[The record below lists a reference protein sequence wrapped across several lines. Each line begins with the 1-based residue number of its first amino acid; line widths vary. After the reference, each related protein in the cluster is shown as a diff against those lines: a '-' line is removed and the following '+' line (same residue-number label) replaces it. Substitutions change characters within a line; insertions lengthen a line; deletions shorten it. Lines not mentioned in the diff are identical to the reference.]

1 MFWKKSWSLLLQ
13 TNSQFWEELRSL
25 LKTATGGEMHL
36 RCRLCFF
43 LQLIQLI
50 CLLFNFC
57 RRLGQKQRS
66 AFLLQLSPTEK
77 LFHLKSFT
85 RQQPKLGC
93 VCELVQ
99 LKQTKKMEK
108 LRCLFWKM
116 AEWLDALYSVL
127 IFENIFWVFSFL
139 GAYTEKEI
147 FLLVAFQLG
156 YISNTIHAPLHWPVL
171 SSQDRPDHKPEV
183 EDENGKHQGDEAE
196 TPGSKYIEID
206 HNLVLKS
213 LITILLKELWNRML
227 QLSITLNT
235 LTHSLTIW
243 HTWEKFKNFFFM
255 FFKV

>member
-1 MFWKKSWSLLLQ
+1 
-13 TNSQFWEELRSL
+13 
-25 LKTATGGEMHL
+25 MHL

-77 LFHLKSFT
+77 LFHLESFT

-108 LRCLFWKM
+108 LRCLFWKR

-127 IFENIFWVFSFL
+127 IIEKIFWVFSFP
-139 GAYTEKEI
+139 GAYTGKEI

-206 HNLVLKS
+206 HNFVK
-213 LITILLKELWNRML
+213 W
-227 QLSITLNT
+227 
-235 LTHSLTIW
+235 
-243 HTWEKFKNFFFM
+243 FM
-255 FFKV
+255 KQNVTTFNNP